1 MLDNAYE
8 LAVAVGAA
16 LLAVVGLV
24 AVLKGGGW
32 SVWPFLLLF
41 SACAAVFTHRLLAR
55 LGLLKRTR

>member
-8 LAVAVGAA
+8 LALAVGAA

-32 SVWPFLLLF
+32 SVWLFLLLF
-41 SACAAVFTHRLLAR
+41 SACAIVLTYRLLVR
-55 LGLLKRTR
+55 LGS